1 MKKLSIFA
9 LGFFVF
15 ATAAIAFAAGQD
27 KAADA
32 GPITGSW
39 KCVSHGG
46 PNGDTNFTLD
56 LQQDGE
62 KVTGSVDSD
71 QGGMD
76 ITSGSFKD
84 DTLEIRLET
93 PQGNYVIKGKLQ
105 DGQLAGDVTLDDK
118 AQGNWEGKKAAAEDS
133 K

>member
-1 MKKLSIFA
+1 MKKLSIFT
-9 LGFFVF
+9 LGVILF
-15 ATAAIAFAAGQD
+15 TAATMAITSGQD
-27 KAADA
+27 KTNT

-39 KCVSHGG
+39 TCISHGG
-46 PNGDTNFTLD
+46 PDGDTKFSLD
-56 LQQDGE
+56 LLQDGE

-76 ITSGSFKD
+76 ITSGTFKE

-93 PQGNYVIKGKLQ
+93 PQGDYVIKGKLK
-105 DGQLAGDVTLDDK
+105 DGQLAGAITLDGK
-118 AQGNWEGKKAAAEDS
+118 PHANWEGKKAAPAGT

>member
-9 LGFFVF
+9 IGVALF
-15 ATAAIAFAAGQD
+15 ATATMAMAPGQD
-27 KAADA
+27 KPVNA
-32 GPITGSW
+32 GPLTGSW
-39 KCVSHGG
+39 TCVSHVTSG
-46 PNGDTNFTLD
+46 GDTKFTLD

-76 ITSGSFKD
+76 ITSGTFKED
-84 DTLEIRLET
+84 ILEIRLET
-93 PQGNYVIKGKLQ
+93 PQGDYVIKGKLK
-105 DGQLAGDVTLDDK
+105 DGQLAGAITLDGK
-118 AQGNWEGKKAAAEDS
+118 PHANWEGKKVPPA